1 MPPPRR
7 RHPRRGAAL
16 ALDLVCGRE
25 VAEGDVDAVTGHVPG
40 GAPERGSGR
49 GAKRFYRGRW
59 YYFCSLECRLK
70 FMATPDD
77 FIGEA
82 PSPD

>member
-1 MPPPRR
+1 MPPARR
-7 RHPRRGAAL
+7 RDPRRGAAL

-40 GAPERGSGR
+40 GAPERGSGT
-49 GAKRFYRGRW
+49 GAKRFYKGRW

-70 FMATPDD
+70 FMATPDE
-77 FIGEA
+77 FIEGGGG
-82 PSPD
+82 

>member
-1 MPPPRR
+1 MPAPRR
-7 RHPRRGAAL
+7 GLARRGAAL

-25 VAEGDVDAVTGHVPG
+25 IAEGDVDAVTGHVPG
-40 GAPERGSGR
+40 GAPERGSGT

-70 FMATPDD
+70 FMATPDEW
-77 FIGEA
+77 IGA
-82 PSPD
+82 SG

>member
-1 MPPPRR
+1 MPAGGR
-7 RHPRRGAAL
+7 RHARRGAAL

-40 GAPERGSGR
+40 GAPERASGT
-49 GAKRFYRGRW
+49 GAKRFYQGRW

-70 FMATPDD
+70 FMATPDE
-77 FIGEA
+77 FIEEA
-82 PSPD
+82 PSGG

>member
-1 MPPPRR
+1 MSAPRR
-7 RHPRRGAAL
+7 GYAQRGAAL

-25 VAEGDVDAVTGHVPG
+25 IAEGDVDAVTGHVPG
-40 GAPERGSGR
+40 GAPERGSGT

-70 FMATPDD
+70 FMATPDEW
-77 FIGEA
+77 IGT
-82 PSPD
+82 SGQ